1 MKKNNTSM
9 AMQRSISM
17 PDKPK
22 AMNSRLL
29 ERSDECETLDEV
41 ASGSDVSLDH
51 ESFSKD
57 ISVKLGF
64 QKL

>member
-1 MKKNNTSM
+1 MENNSNATM
-9 AMQRSISM
+9 HRSISM

-22 AMNSRLL
+22 PMNSRL

-41 ASGSDVSLDH
+41 PSESEMSLDH

-57 ISVKLGF
+57 MSAKLGF

>member
-1 MKKNNTSM
+1 MDSNSNT
-9 AMQRSISM
+9 AMHRSISM

-22 AMNSRLL
+22 AMNTRLL

-41 ASGSDVSLDH
+41 PSESEMSLDH

-57 ISVKLGF
+57 ISSKLGF